1 MPDSTLWPAYL
12 KSQINELP
20 DIVKE
25 TTEGNADAEN
35 NDKDAE
41 IIVYADD
48 NTPTTADKD
57 PLVLQTKVQNEANL
71 VTNWFSR
78 NNMIC
83 SSDKT
88 KLLIV
93 GTNANRT
100 DKLSKRDLSLKVN
113 VCGEEKK
120 ESTSEKLLG
129 VVVNNTATFKHNFHG
144 DEENVGLMKQLST

>member
-1 MPDSTLWPAYL
+1 MGPLL
-12 KSQINELP
+12 FLFFINELP

-25 TTEGNADAEN
+25 RTEGNADAEN

-57 PLVLQTKVQNEANL
+57 PLALQTKVQNEANL

-88 KLLIV
+88 KLIIV

-100 DKLSKRDLSLKVN
+100 DKLSK
-113 VCGEEKK
+113 
-120 ESTSEKLLG
+120 
-129 VVVNNTATFKHNFHG
+129 
-144 DEENVGLMKQLST
+144 